1 MHRYD
6 GLVATRVQ
14 APPLASARGRQ
25 LDLNLLVALDALLA
39 EGNVTRAAER
49 LGLTQPAMS
58 HALNRLRALLDDPLL
73 VRTPRGMVPTPRAEE
88 LAPAI
93 RSALDDIDR
102 ALRGRPSFDPATS
115 TRCFTIAAVDHGEL
129 VILPPLLARISAEA
143 PGVDLLVRPL
153 RLDKLEEELE
163 SGVIDLAFGVIS
175 AEDNLATFRQ
185 RLFHESFVCLVR
197 ADHPKVGAT
206 ISLEEF
212 VALDHALVGPRG
224 RRGGFVDSE
233 LQKLGL
239 TRRVA
244 LMVPHFLVAPMM
256 LAKSDLILTAPE
268 RIARAFAA
276 ILPLRIVPTPFELK
290 GFDVS
295 QMWHERQAHEPAHRW
310 LRSLIV
316 EICRTL

>member
-1 MHRYD
+1 MSPRIPV
-6 GLVATRVQ
+6 LPV
-14 APPLASARGRQ
+14 ASARGRQ

-49 LGLTQPAMS
+49 LGLSQPAMS
-58 HALNRLRALLDDPLL
+58 HALNRLRALLDDPIL

-93 RSALDDIDR
+93 HAALDDIDR
-102 ALRGRPSFDPATS
+102 ALRGRPAFDAATS
-115 TRCFTIAAVDHGEL
+115 RRSFTIAAVDHGEL
-129 VILPPLLARISAEA
+129 VILPPLLARIAAEA
-143 PGVDLLVRPL
+143 PGIDLLVRPL
-153 RLDKLEEELE
+153 RLDLIEGELE
-163 SGVIDLAFGVIS
+163 AGVVDLAFGVLNS
-175 AEDNLATFRQ
+175 GDDLATFRQ

-197 ADHPKVGAT
+197 ADHPTVGET
-206 ISLEEF
+206 LTLDEF

-224 RRGGFVDSE
+224 RRGGFVDTE

-239 TRRVA
+239 SRRVA
-244 LMVPHFLVAPMM
+244 LMVPHFLVAPMV

-276 ILPLRIVPTPFELK
+276 ILPLRIVPTPLQLK

-295 QMWHERQAHEPAHRW
+295 QLWHERQSHDAAHIW
-310 LRSLIV
+310 LRGLIV

>member
-1 MHRYD
+1 M
-6 GLVATRVQ
+6 APRVQ
-14 APPLASARGRQ
+14 APPVAPARDRQ

-39 EGNVTRAAER
+39 EGNVTRAAQR
-49 LGLTQPAMS
+49 LGLSQPAMS
-58 HALNRLRALLDDPLL
+58 HALNRLRALLDDPIL

-93 RSALDDIDR
+93 RAALDDIDR
-102 ALRGRPSFDPATS
+102 ALRGRPAFDPSTS
-115 TRCFTIAAVDHGEL
+115 TRSFTIAAVDHGEL
-129 VILPPLLARISAEA
+129 VILPPLLARIAVEA
-143 PGVDLLVRPL
+143 PGIDLLVRPL
-153 RLDKLEEELE
+153 RLDLIESELE
-163 SGVIDLAFGVIS
+163 SGAVDLAFGVLN
-175 AEDNLATFRQ
+175 AGDNFATFRQ

-197 ADHPKVGAT
+197 ADHPTVGET
-206 ISLEEF
+206 LTLDEF

-224 RRGGFVDSE
+224 RRGGFVDTE

-244 LMVPHFLVAPMM
+244 LMVPHFLVAPMV
-256 LAKSDLILTAPE
+256 LAKSDLILTVPE

-276 ILPLRIVPTPFELK
+276 ILPLRVVPTPLPLK

-295 QMWHERQAHEPAHRW
+295 QLWHERQSHDAAHAW
-310 LRSLIV
+310 LRGLIV